1 MVNRA
6 LVILV
11 FFLPH
16 IFMINKVRGQEDSY
30 SESGPAQK
38 ISYYTGF
45 TAPQKVYLHLNKN
58 NYKAGDAIWFQA
70 YLFDGV
76 SHLPDT
82 TTTNLYVDLANGRGE
97 IMEKRILRVTGGQ
110 AEGDINLSRELPDG
124 NYKIRAYTDW
134 MRNFDEEFFY
144 TGYLYINNDNY
155 ANFIPRSEVRSNR
168 RFNRNLESLGSE
180 EKIVF
185 FPEGGQMVAG
195 VSNRVAFKAFDGMG
209 RGIDVAGEVLG
220 ENSRVVARIES
231 VHAGTGKFEL
241 TPRPGVSYSA
251 RVTFSGN
258 RPVTFPL
265 PQPVPSG
272 IVMRVDQDDNN
283 IRIDLASSEVRV
295 PDHDNERYT
304 VIVHTRGNL
313 VGGESVS
320 LSDGKA
326 SIEMSKEFF
335 PSGIAHITLFSENQI
350 PHAER
355 LVFVSHDDSFLFYP
369 GVSRQTVGNREYYV
383 VSIEVNDKEGNPVDG
398 YFSLSVLQSAADR
411 HEVKDNIV
419 RNLLLSSDLPGIST
433 GGYNFSDPDTD
444 MSDELDLLMMTNG
457 WRRFK
462 WDDVLS
468 GAMPEIRHTPSS
480 SLTISGNVIDQTRDQ
495 SMANFPVDL
504 VIPGEE
510 NRHYNTD
517 TNTDGVFIFDDLI
530 FYDNV
535 RVRISSERTASSGH
549 PPKLE
554 LHAMDTRNIGYDPNP
569 ATVPFR
575 ITDRGDDW
583 ERRPGAGTSQYSR
596 AEKQGESPQQYGTP
610 DQTVFIEQETKQSR
624 MRDILVTRVRGL
636 NHNMQFSGPTSLYLS
651 SEPLFMLD
659 GTEVGSQAFLNL
671 DPRYIQRI
679 EVFSGARASI
689 FGVRGANGALLA
701 YTRRAGDPGME
712 HYQEYLVQGY
722 HSPREYF
729 ADMVSSYLRNEDQ
742 SRVDKSIY
750 WEPGLE
756 TDESGR
762 ITTAVPVSGDS
773 GTLTFIIEGA
783 GRDGGIGFGTFSLI
797 PADR

>member
-1 MVNRA
+1 M
-6 LVILV
+6 L
-11 FFLPH
+11 
-16 IFMINKVRGQEDSY
+16 NKVQGQEESY

-38 ISYYTGF
+38 ISYYSGF
-45 TAPQKVYLHLNKN
+45 TAPQKAYLHLNKN
-58 NYKAGDAIWFQA
+58 NYNAGDAIWFQA
-70 YLFDGV
+70 YLFDGI

-82 TTTNLYVDLANGRGE
+82 ATTNLYVDLVNGRGE
-97 IMEKRILRVTGGQ
+97 IMEKRILRVTGGH

-144 TGYLYINNDNY
+144 TGYFYINNDNY

-168 RFNRNLESLGSE
+168 RFNRDLENLKSE
-180 EKIVF
+180 EKIIF
-185 FPEGGQMVAG
+185 FPEGGHMVAG
-195 VSNRVAFKAFDGMG
+195 VNNRVAFKALDGVG

-220 ENSRVVARIES
+220 ENSQVVAQIES

-241 TPRPGVSYSA
+241 TPQQGVSYSA
-251 RVTFSGN
+251 RVTFNGN

-272 IVMRVDQDDNN
+272 VVMRVDQDDNN
-283 IRIDLASSEVRV
+283 ILIDLVSSEVGA
-295 PDHDNERYT
+295 PDNDNESYT
-304 VIVHTRGNL
+304 VIAHTRGNL

-326 SIEMSKEFF
+326 TIEMSKEFF
-335 PSGIAHITLFSENQI
+335 PSGIAHITLFSENQT
-350 PHAER
+350 PQAER
-355 LVFVSHDDSFLFYP
+355 LVFVNHDHSFLFYP

-383 VSIEVNDKEGNPVDG
+383 VNVEVNDKEGNPVDG
-398 YFSLSVLQSAADR
+398 YFSLSVIQSAADR
-411 HEVKDNIV
+411 YEVKENIV
-419 RNLLLSSDLPGIST
+419 RNLLLSSDLPGISPDE
-433 GGYNFSDPDTD
+433 YSFSDPETD

-468 GAMPEIRHTPSS
+468 SEMPEIRHTPSS
-480 SLTISGNVIDQTRDQ
+480 FLTISGNVIDQSRDQ
-495 SMANFPVDL
+495 AMANFPVDL
-504 VIPGEE
+504 VILGEE

-517 TNTDGVFIFDDLI
+517 SNTDGVFVFDDLI
-530 FYDNV
+530 FYDDV

-549 PPKLE
+549 PPILE
-554 LHAMDTRNIGYDPNP
+554 LHPMDTRDIGYDTNP

-575 ITDRGDDW
+575 ITDRGDEW

-596 AEKQGESPQQYGTP
+596 NEQQSDSPGQYGTP
-610 DQTVFIEQETKQSR
+610 DQTVLIEQETKQNR

-636 NHNMQFSGPTSLYLS
+636 NHNMQFSGPTSLHLS
-651 SEPLFMLD
+651 SDPLFMLD
-659 GTEVGSQAFLNL
+659 GTEVGMQAFLNL

-679 EVFSGARASI
+679 EVFSGSRASI

-701 YTRRAGDPGME
+701 YTRRAGDPAMG

-729 ADMVSSYLRNEDQ
+729 ADLASSYLRNEHQ
-742 SRVDKSIY
+742 YRVDKSIY

-756 TDESGR
+756 TNESGI
-762 ITTAVPVSGDS
+762 ITTAVPVAGDP

-783 GRDGGIGFGTFSLI
+783 GKDGGIGFGTFSLI
-797 PADR
+797 PVD